1 MGNCFVLSKQEK
13 VLRVVKTDGKVLEF
27 RAPTLVKDMLM
38 NFSGS
43 GISVSKQASE
53 LLPPNYKLKLGK
65 KRTGAATRRIKIFIT
80 KQQLQELL
88 TKKISVQEVL
98 SASGLEQKSSLP
110 QPRPPGIINL
120 SFPLHLLPN
129 SHSLNNRNTLYTC
142 HLCSFAPASF
152 VCLHLEKKKKGLDPP
167 WSPDPPRPPSPPQL
181 PGVGVLPPS
190 A

>member
-1 MGNCFVLSKQEK
+1 MVNCFVLSKQEK

-27 RAPTLVKDMLM
+27 RAPTFVKDMLM

-65 KRTGAATRRIKIFIT
+65 VYYMIPLLGSVASDAISAGIISSVDVTEKDRAATRRIKIFIT

-98 SASGLEQKSSLP
+98 SASGLEQKSSY
-110 QPRPPGIINL
+110 
-120 SFPLHLLPN
+120 PN
-129 SHSLNNRNTLYTC
+129 QDHQEL
-142 HLCSFAPASF
+142 
-152 VCLHLEKKKKGLDPP
+152 
-167 WSPDPPRPPSPPQL
+167 
-181 PGVGVLPPS
+181 
-190 A
+190 